1 MAVLKN
7 KTQKNF
13 TMISNNILRDKE
25 LSMKDRGVLCTIF
38 SLPDGWEFSV
48 NGLSTLVPDGTDS
61 LSASIR
67 HLESLG
73 YLARTKKRGANGRF
87 TTEIEVFAQKR
98 TVPDLP
104 SRKNRDGKSVTV
116 KPSRLSRDG
125 PAVTENPVQYNTDDF
140 KNNIKNENNTSIS
153 LSRDLIGRE
162 RDPLSVSNLK
172 ELVANNIQ
180 LNCLLEI
187 ANSHGSDEVQMVNEI
202 YDVICDMVCFPK
214 ENGVRIKNTSYP
226 WSEVKERF
234 LKLRYEHIADILNRI
249 VDASLGIKNM
259 SSYLV
264 STLFTASLVG
274 TIEAQ
279 ANLHDDYLKY
289 LRGTPYA

>member
-48 NGLSTLVPDGTDS
+48 SSLSTLVPDGTDS

-98 TVPDLP
+98 TVPAEP
-104 SRKNRDGKSVTV
+104 SRSNHDGS
-116 KPSRLSRDG
+116 
-125 PAVTENPVQYNTDDF
+125 AVTDNPAEYKT
-140 KNNIKNENNTSIS
+140 NNIKNNISNGEITSINQSSKQKLADGTTDIQS
-153 LSRDLIGRE
+153 LKKI
-162 RDPLSVSNLK
+162 
-172 ELVANNIQ
+172 VADNIR
-180 LNCLLEI
+180 LDWLLE
-187 ANSHGSDEVQMVNEI
+187 AAEKHGTEEIQMVHEI
-202 YDVICDMVCFPK
+202 YDLICNMVCFQR
-214 ENGVRIKNTSYP
+214 ESVRISDTLYP
-226 WSEVKERF
+226 WEVVKERF
-234 LKLRYEHIADILNRI
+234 LKLKYDHISNVLNKILDPSFEIRNMTSYLLATLFN
-249 VDASLGIKNM
+249 ASL
-259 SSYLV
+259 
-264 STLFTASLVG
+264 TG

-279 ANLHDDYLKY
+279 ADLYDERLYDY
-289 LRGTPYA
+289 RGHPYE

>member
-98 TVPDLP
+98 TVPDFP
-104 SRKNRDGKSVTV
+104 SRKNRDGKSMTV

-125 PAVTENPVQYNTDDF
+125 PAVTENPVQYKT
-140 KNNIKNENNTSIS
+140 KNIKNNTKEREITSINQS
-153 LSRDLIGRE
+153 SKQNLTDEMTDTQPLKKLVADNIRLDLLLDDAKRFGPEEVEMVHEVYDLIC
-162 RDPLSVSNLK
+162 N
-172 ELVANNIQ
+172 
-180 LNCLLEI
+180 
-187 ANSHGSDEVQMVNEI
+187 MVR
-202 YDVICDMVCFPK
+202 FPK
-214 ENGVRIKNTSYP
+214 ERVRISDTDYP
-226 WSEVKERF
+226 WEAVKERF
-234 LKLRYEHIADILNRI
+234 LKLRREHVAGVLSRILNPDFEI
-249 VDASLGIKNM
+249 MNMTKYLQASLFN
-259 SSYLV
+259 
-264 STLFTASLVG
+264 ASLTG

-279 ANLHDDYLKY
+279 ADIYDERLYNS
-289 LRGTPYA
+289 RGNPYE